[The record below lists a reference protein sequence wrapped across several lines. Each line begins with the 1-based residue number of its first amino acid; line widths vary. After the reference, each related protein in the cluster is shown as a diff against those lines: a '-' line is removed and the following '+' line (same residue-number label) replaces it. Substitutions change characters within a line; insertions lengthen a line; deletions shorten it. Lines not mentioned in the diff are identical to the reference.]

1 MYQYFS
7 SFDRRLDKTLHFY
20 PYSGTYF
27 QKEKKIVP
35 FDKFP
40 LTNERTCIFS
50 TTTMSQDRENV
61 ISDVSRDSSEINGQS
76 STTTQHQQSLQLI
89 KLNFFHNPLNDNN
102 IYHITCDRIQANS
115 SDARDYDHAFFY
127 SCLTDSTASFHI
139 KCRLLTYSQI
149 VDLLNKETCEVEI
162 LNNSSRNESS
172 LLSLHQKLNLET
184 SLNQKLDLY
193 FLQCHLLENYGFC
206 SIVVDNQNNN
216 NSST

>member
-1 MYQYFS
+1 
-7 SFDRRLDKTLHFY
+7 
-20 PYSGTYF
+20 
-27 QKEKKIVP
+27 
-35 FDKFP
+35 
-40 LTNERTCIFS
+40 
-50 TTTMSQDRENV
+50 MSQDRENV

-102 IYHITCDRIQANS
+102 IYHITS
-115 SDARDYDHAFFY
+115 
-127 SCLTDSTASFHI
+127 SFHI

-172 LLSLHQKLNLET
+172 LLSLHQKLNLEK